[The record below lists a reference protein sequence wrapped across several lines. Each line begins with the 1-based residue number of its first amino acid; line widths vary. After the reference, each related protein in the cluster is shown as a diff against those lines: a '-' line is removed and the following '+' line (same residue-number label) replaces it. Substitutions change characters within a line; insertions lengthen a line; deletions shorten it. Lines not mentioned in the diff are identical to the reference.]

1 MSEQQEQK
9 RLRSLIKL
17 IESPNLAKDLDEEEL
32 TEIANDVIVRTH
44 EDEQSMKDWSD
55 CVEEGLK
62 LCKPEFKPLS
72 SPWDGAA
79 NFKSTLLTEASNQF
93 GNRAS
98 IELFRDD
105 KLVKTQILGIKTI
118 NNVIEKNFNAIKE
131 LTDAIETANAQLAQ
145 IQQSGG
151 DVSDMQKMIA
161 DIQSQVDEKEK
172 KIKEKKLQIR
182 AKTERSDRVSEAM
195 NWQINNKMTD
205 WRKDHKRMMYVL
217 PNVGSLFVKTYYDET
232 IGSCRSDVINYPNFA
247 INQSS
252 VSIDDARSFTH
263 FISVSKNKAKERQL
277 AGIWL
282 DCDIYSDE
290 LNGDEGSNEKERADS
305 DKDNR
310 NRYLEQYCW
319 LDLDDDGYEEPYIV
333 TVHEA
338 SSQVLRI
345 VARFDYNDIYVKF
358 GKKVYSLD
366 DAIKA
371 RAQAI
376 TQKNREFG
384 TKEELPDSTDLTGF
398 SVVRIEPKKIITKY
412 GFIPSYDGTFLDVGY
427 FHLIGAITLAVNK
440 STNDLLNNATLSNTN
455 GGFTAKGF
463 RKKQGPMK
471 IKPGEWLATEVPAD
485 QLQSS
490 MMPWPFKEPSQTLFA
505 LNEKLDNIGRSFTVN
520 ADIGSQIQSNTA
532 PTTALAMIQESMMNQ
547 TAHMSHISTSMSEE
561 FGILYKLNRD
571 YLDPEEYKVI
581 VGDDEAAFQDDFNTD
596 GLSVICTA
604 NPELASRMQR
614 MMLADAEMAQVPIVM
629 QAGGNPIPIIKNYFD
644 RIGSDNIDE
653 IFPNEAEMSPQD
665 KQQVAAM
672 KQSQD
677 QANAMQQAQLKM
689 LDTQTQLLMKGEE
702 RKDAEF
708 ELSKRETLSKMDE
721 ILEGVEKI
729 KAETMLTVQKAITE
743 HVNNG
748 LSITTALS
756 NEMDKAYQMASDR
769 DEVMGDIAPMAMS
782 GAKENESENE
792 SENKAEN
799 GNENENNMNIQKAT
813 DE

>member
-9 RLRSLIKL
+9 RLRSLINL
-17 IESPNLAKDLDEEEL
+17 VEMPNIAETLDEEEL
-32 TEIANDVIVRTH
+32 AEIANQVIVRTH

-55 CVEEGLK
+55 CVDEGLK

-72 SPWDGAA
+72 TPWDGAA

-93 GNRAS
+93 GNRAT

-105 KLVKTQILGIKTI
+105 KLVKAQIVGIKTI

-131 LTDAIETANAQLAQ
+131 LTDAIESANAQMQQ
-145 IQQSGG
+145 IQQAGG
-151 DVSDMQKMIA
+151 DVADMQKMIQ
-161 DIQSQVDEKEK
+161 DIQTQVSDREK
-172 KIKEKKLQIR
+172 KIKEKKIQIR
-182 AKTERSDRVSEAM
+182 GKTERADRVTEAM
-195 NWQINNKMTD
+195 NWQVNTKMTT

-217 PNVGSLFVKTYYDET
+217 PNIGALFFKTYYDET
-232 IGSCRSDVINYPNFA
+232 IGSCRSDIINYPNFA
-247 INQSS
+247 INQAS
-252 VSIDDARSFTH
+252 VSLDDARSFTH
-263 FISVSKNKAKERQL
+263 FIAVSKNKAQERQA
-277 AGIWL
+277 AGIWRK
-282 DCDIYSDE
+282 CDIYSGE
-290 LNGDEGSNEKERADS
+290 LDGDEGSNEKEKS
-305 DKDNR
+305 ENDKENR
-310 NRYLEQYCW
+310 NRFLEQYCW

-345 VARFDYNDIYVKF
+345 VARFDYNDIFVKF
-358 GKKVYSLD
+358 SGKVYSLD

-376 TQKNREFG
+376 TKKNADYG
-384 TKEELPDSTDLTGF
+384 TKDEVPDATDLTGF

-412 GFIPSYDGTFLDVGY
+412 GFIPSYDGSFLDVGY

-471 IKPGEWLATEVPAD
+471 IKPGEWIGTEIPAD
-485 QLQSS
+485 QLQAS

-505 LNEKLDNIGRSFTVN
+505 LNEKLDGIGRSFTVN

-532 PTTALAMIQESMMNQ
+532 PTTALAMIQEAMMNQ
-547 TAHMSHISTSMSEE
+547 TAHMSHIATSMSEE

-571 YLDPEEYKVI
+571 YLDPEDYKVI
-581 VGDDEAAFQDDFNTD
+581 VGDDEAAFEDDFNTD
-596 GLSVICTA
+596 GLSVTCTA

-614 MMLADAEMAQVPIVM
+614 MMLADAEMQQVPLVM
-629 QAGGNPIPIIKNYFD
+629 QAGGNPIPIIKNYFE
-644 RIGSDNIDE
+644 RIGSDNLDE

-672 KQSQD
+672 KQAQD
-677 QANAMQQAQLKM
+677 QANAMQESQLKM
-689 LDTQTQLLMKGEE
+689 LDAQTQILMKGEE

-708 ELSKRETLSKMDE
+708 ELSKKETLAKMDQ
-721 ILEGVEKI
+721 ILETVEKL
-729 KAETMLTVQKAITE
+729 KAETMRTVQEAITE
-743 HVNNG
+743 HTNNG
-748 LSITTALS
+748 LSITSALS
-756 NEMDKAYQMASDR
+756 EEMDKAYAMASDSN
-769 DEVMGDIAPMAMS
+769 VIMG
-782 GAKENESENE
+782 
-792 SENKAEN
+792 AE
-799 GNENENNMNIQKAT
+799 
-813 DE
+813 

>member
-9 RLRSLIKL
+9 TLRSLIKL
-17 IESPNLAKDLDEEEL
+17 IENPNIAADLNEEEL
-32 TEIANDVIVRTH
+32 AEIAADVIVRTH

-72 SPWDGAA
+72 TPWDGAA

-93 GNRAS
+93 GNRAA

-105 KLVKTQILGIKTI
+105 KLVKAQIVGIKTI

-131 LTDAIETANAQLAQ
+131 LTDAIESATNKMNQ
-145 IQQSGG
+145 IQQAGG
-151 DVSDMQKMIA
+151 DVTDMEKMIQ
-161 DIQSQVDEKEK
+161 DIQTQVSDREKN
-172 KIKEKKLQIR
+172 IKEKKLQIR
-182 AKTERSDRVSEAM
+182 GKTERADRVTEAM
-195 NWQINNKMTD
+195 NWQVNTKMSD

-232 IGSCRSDVINYPNFA
+232 IGNCRSDVINYPNFA

-252 VSIDDARSFTH
+252 VSIEDARSFTH
-263 FISVSKNKAKERQL
+263 FIAVSKNKAKERQL
-277 AGIWL
+277 AGTWL
-282 DCDIYSDE
+282 DCDIYSGE
-290 LNGDEGSNEKERADS
+290 LGGDEGSNEKEKS
-305 DKDNR
+305 DNDKENR
-310 NRYLEQYCW
+310 NRFLEQYCW

-345 VARFDYNDIYVKF
+345 VARYDYNDIFVRF
-358 GKKVYSLD
+358 NKKVYSLD

-371 RAQAI
+371 RAQQI
-376 TQKNREFG
+376 TKKNADYG
-384 TKEELPDSTDLTGF
+384 TKEEIPDATDLTGF

-471 IKPGEWLATEVPAD
+471 IKPGEWMATEIPAD
-485 QLQSS
+485 QLQAS

-505 LNEKLDNIGRSFTVN
+505 LNEKLDGIGRSFTVN
-520 ADIGSQIQSNTA
+520 ADIGSQIQANTA

-571 YLDPEEYKVI
+571 YLDPEDYKVV
-581 VGDDEAAFQDDFNTD
+581 VGDDEAAFEDDFNTD
-596 GLSVICTA
+596 GLSVVCTA

-614 MMLADAEMAQVPIVM
+614 MMLADAEMAQVPLVM
-629 QAGGNPIPIIKNYFD
+629 QSGGNPIPIIKNYFE
-644 RIGSDNIDE
+644 RIGSDNLDE
-653 IFPNEAEMSPQD
+653 IYPNEAEMSPQD

-672 KQSQD
+672 KQSQE
-677 QANAMQQAQLKM
+677 QAAQYQEMQTKL
-689 LDTQTQLLMKGEE
+689 LDTQTQILMKGEE

-708 ELSKRETLSKMDE
+708 ELSKKETLAKMDQ
-721 ILEGVEKI
+721 ILETVEKI
-729 KAETMLTVQKAITE
+729 KAETMLTVQQAITE

-748 LSITTALS
+748 LAITTSLS
-756 NEMDKAYQMASDR
+756 NEMDKAYEMASDR
-769 DEVMGDIAPMAMS
+769 DEVMGAPT
-782 GAKENESENE
+782 NEPS
-792 SENKAEN
+792 
-799 GNENENNMNIQKAT
+799 
-813 DE
+813 